1 MTNQEYLDKL
11 ELFYNVLANEQRE
24 ILKLVDSED
33 FKPMTGIAK
42 DLVVA
47 QASTIHALMN
57 IMSIRM
63 GILKFEQV
71 RSEAIQDDTSSKN
84 VKNEKQKN
92 TTETS
97 NKPEQ

>member
-33 FKPMTGIAK
+33 FKPMIGIAK

-71 RSEAIQDDTSSKN
+71 RSEAIQDDTSSN
-84 VKNEKQKN
+84 VENDEQKN

>member
-1 MTNQEYLDKL
+1 MTNQEYLNKL

-71 RSEAIQDDTSSKN
+71 RSEAIQDDTSSN
-84 VKNEKQKN
+84 VENDEQKN

>member
-11 ELFYNVLANEQRE
+11 ELFYNVLASEQRE
-24 ILKLVDSED
+24 TLKLVDSED
-33 FKPMTGIAK
+33 FKAMTGIAK

-71 RSEAIQDDTSSKN
+71 RSEAIQDDTSSN
-84 VKNEKQKN
+84 VENDEQKN

>member
-71 RSEAIQDDTSSKN
+71 KSEAIQDDTSSN
-84 VKNEKQKN
+84 VENDEQKN

>member
-71 RSEAIQDDTSSKN
+71 RLEAIQDDTSSN
-84 VKNEKQKN
+84 VENDEQKN

>member
-57 IMSIRM
+57 IMSIRR

-71 RSEAIQDDTSSKN
+71 RSEAIQDDTSSN
-84 VKNEKQKN
+84 VENDEQKN

>member
-11 ELFYNVLANEQRE
+11 ELFYNVLANEQRD

-71 RSEAIQDDTSSKN
+71 RSEAIQDDTSSN
-84 VKNEKQKN
+84 VENDEQKN

>member
-71 RSEAIQDDTSSKN
+71 RSEAIQDDTSSN
-84 VKNEKQKN
+84 VESDEQKN

>member
-63 GILKFEQV
+63 GILKFEQI
-71 RSEAIQDDTSSKN
+71 RSEAIQDDTFSN
-84 VKNEKQKN
+84 VENDEQKN

>member
-71 RSEAIQDDTSSKN
+71 RSEAIQDDTSSN
-84 VKNEKQKN
+84 VENDEQKN

>member
-71 RSEAIQDDTSSKN
+71 RSEAIQDDTSSN
-84 VKNEKQKN
+84 VENDEQKN

-97 NKPEQ
+97 TKPEQ

>member
-71 RSEAIQDDTSSKN
+71 RSEAIQDDTSSN
-84 VKNEKQKN
+84 VKNDEQKN

>member
-11 ELFYNVLANEQRE
+11 ELFYNVLAKEQRE
-24 ILKLVDSED
+24 TLQLVDSED
-33 FKPMTGIAK
+33 FKSMTGIAK

-63 GILKFEQV
+63 GIYKFEQV
-71 RSEAIQDDTSSKN
+71 RSEATQDDTSSN
-84 VKNEKQKN
+84 VENDEQKN

>member
-71 RSEAIQDDTSSKN
+71 RSEAIQDDTSSN
-84 VKNEKQKN
+84 VENNEQKN

>member
-24 ILKLVDSED
+24 ILKFVDSED

-71 RSEAIQDDTSSKN
+71 RSEAIQDDTSSN
-84 VKNEKQKN
+84 VENDEQKN

>member
-33 FKPMTGIAK
+33 FKPMIGIAK

-71 RSEAIQDDTSSKN
+71 KSEAIQDDTSSN
-84 VKNEKQKN
+84 VENDEQKN

>member
-11 ELFYNVLANEQRE
+11 KLFYNVLANEQRE

-71 RSEAIQDDTSSKN
+71 RSEAIQDDTSSN
-84 VKNEKQKN
+84 VENDEQKN

>member
-33 FKPMTGIAK
+33 FKPMTGIVK

-71 RSEAIQDDTSSKN
+71 RSEAIQDDTSSN
-84 VKNEKQKN
+84 VENDEQKN

>member
-11 ELFYNVLANEQRE
+11 ELFYNVLTNEQRE

-57 IMSIRM
+57 IMYIRM

-71 RSEAIQDDTSSKN
+71 RSEAIQDDTSSN
-84 VKNEKQKN
+84 VENDEQKN

>member
-47 QASTIHALMN
+47 QASTIYALMN

-71 RSEAIQDDTSSKN
+71 RSEAIQDDTSSN
-84 VKNEKQKN
+84 VENDEQKN

>member
-11 ELFYNVLANEQRE
+11 ELFYNVLANEQIE

-71 RSEAIQDDTSSKN
+71 RSEAIQDDTSSN
-84 VKNEKQKN
+84 VENDEQKN

>member
-11 ELFYNVLANEQRE
+11 EIFYNVLANEQRE

-33 FKPMTGIAK
+33 FKSMTGIAK

-71 RSEAIQDDTSSKN
+71 RSEAIQDDTSSN
-84 VKNEKQKN
+84 VENDEQKN

>member
-1 MTNQEYLDKL
+1 MTNQEYLNKL
-11 ELFYNVLANEQRE
+11 ELFYNVLANEQKE

-71 RSEAIQDDTSSKN
+71 RSEAIQDDTSSN
-84 VKNEKQKN
+84 VENDEQKN

>member
-24 ILKLVDSED
+24 TLKLVDSED

-71 RSEAIQDDTSSKN
+71 RSEAIQDDTSSN
-84 VKNEKQKN
+84 VENDEQKN

-97 NKPEQ
+97 TKPEQ

>member
-42 DLVVA
+42 DLIVA

-71 RSEAIQDDTSSKN
+71 RSEAIQDDTSSN
-84 VKNEKQKN
+84 VENDEQKN

>member
-33 FKPMTGIAK
+33 FKLMTGIAK

-71 RSEAIQDDTSSKN
+71 RSEAIQDDTSSN
-84 VKNEKQKN
+84 VENDEQKN

>member
-57 IMSIRM
+57 IISIRM

-71 RSEAIQDDTSSKN
+71 RSEAIQDDTSSN
-84 VKNEKQKN
+84 VENDEQKN

-97 NKPEQ
+97 NKPKQ

>member
-24 ILKLVDSED
+24 TLKLVDSED

-71 RSEAIQDDTSSKN
+71 RSEAIQDDTSSN
-84 VKNEKQKN
+84 VENDEQKN

>member
-1 MTNQEYLDKL
+1 MTNQKYLDKL

-24 ILKLVDSED
+24 ILKFVDSED
-33 FKPMTGIAK
+33 FKPMIGIVK

-71 RSEAIQDDTSSKN
+71 RSEAIQDDTSSN
-84 VKNEKQKN
+84 VENDEQKN

>member
-11 ELFYNVLANEQRE
+11 ELFYNVLAEEQRE
-24 ILKLVDSED
+24 NLKLIDSED
-33 FKPMTGIAK
+33 FKAMTGIAK
-42 DLVVA
+42 DLVIA

-57 IMSIRM
+57 ILSIRM

-71 RSEAIQDDTSSKN
+71 RSEATQDDTSSN
-84 VKNEKQKN
+84 VENDEQKN

-97 NKPEQ
+97 NQPKQ